1 MALVKLFAGGI
12 RPLPPGNEPT
22 GIFKRACEAPVWL
35 GREGLANDAQADR
48 RVHGGPVK
56 ALHQYPD
63 VHYALLAQTFP
74 AAAPALVPGSL
85 GENLSVEGWNE
96 DNVAIGDIFRLGSAL
111 IQVTQPRSPCWK
123 IDRRFGVEGMTRFID
138 DRALTGWYYR
148 VLDAG
153 EVAPGCAFERVER
166 PAPQATV
173 RLVFELR
180 KGTRGGRA
188 ELEAFAATPG
198 LSPSWA
204 EKLLARARRG

>member
-22 GIFKRACEAPVWL
+22 GIFKQACAAPVWL

-48 RVHGGPVK
+48 RVHGGPAK
-56 ALHQYPD
+56 ALHQYPA
-63 VHYALLAQTFP
+63 VHYAALAQAFP
-74 AAAPALVPGSL
+74 AAAAALVPGSL
-85 GENLSVEGWNE
+85 GENLSVDGWDE
-96 DNVAIGDIFRLGSAL
+96 DSVAVGDVFRLGDAV

-138 DRALTGWYYR
+138 AGGLTGWYYR
-148 VLDAG
+148 VLEEG
-153 EVAPGCAFERVER
+153 EVAPGCRFERIER
-166 PAPQATV
+166 PAPDAAV
-173 RLVFELR
+173 RRIFELR
-180 KGTRGGRA
+180 KGPRGDRA

-204 EKLLARARRG
+204 EKLLARARGG